1 MAGKLFLLSA
11 PSGCGKTT
19 IVTHVI
25 KDLEALCQI
34 SRVITYTSRL
44 ARSTDAPGV
53 DYHFLSEQEFQKRIK
68 QNFFLEWS
76 CAYGNYY
83 GTPRSLIEHVKN
95 GQSYVA
101 IVDRAGI
108 KSILQAYQASIAIWL
123 EPPSFAALEQR
134 LRGRGTEQASELE
147 KRLQLAQAEIKQEQE
162 SNLCKYCIVNDVF
175 AKSLEELKKII
186 ISELNL

>member
-108 KSILQAYQASIAIWL
+108 ISILQAYAPSIAIWL
-123 EPPSFAALEQR
+123 EPPSLAALEQR
-134 LRGRGTEQASELE
+134 LRWRGSEDSAE
-147 KRLQLAQAEIKQEQE
+147 FSKRLLLAKNEIRQECEQP
-162 SNLCKYCIVNDVF
+162 LCKHRIVNDVF
-175 AKSLEELKKII
+175 DSALEELKKIL
-186 ISELNL
+186 ISELCF